1 MGCFIRMMAEKDNPS
16 SMNTRQE
23 TNSFF
28 GRWRAGL
35 VIVIAALF
43 LLGALIR
50 LIDLTDPPLDF
61 HSTRQ
66 LRNSIVARGLY
77 YQMLPEADPEL
88 REKAI
93 SQGRSVGQY
102 EPPLLERL
110 VAVTYL
116 AAGQEIPWVSRLYTT
131 LFWLVG
137 GAALFDLARRMTNID
152 GAVIA
157 TGFYLLLPFA
167 AQASR
172 SFQPDPGMV
181 MWFTLFLYFIYRWS
195 EDQRWRWVV
204 LAGLSAGLAA
214 LTKVVIA
221 YMIAAGAIAI
231 VLAVLGLKQAL
242 RSRQVWSMAILMVLP
257 SALYYLAF
265 SPGGRITEY
274 VTSWTLALLPL
285 LADPALYIRWMGM
298 LHNLFGLTLLFAG
311 LIGVLLSSGKNRI
324 FLAGLWVGYFIY
336 GLTLPYQMYTH
347 NYYHLQLTPLLALS
361 LAPVA
366 ALLFNKAAQQPR
378 FWQWVLAG
386 ALLLAALYPAWVT
399 RSDLFAEDYRN
410 EGQYW
415 RGIAEVLPE
424 DGKFIALIQD
434 YGFRLMYF
442 GMEKVNLWPVTGEQ
456 ELSSLRGSEKSFDTL
471 FANKTAGARYFL
483 VTAMGQYNRQP
494 DLRSMLENNYPLIA
508 EGDGYLIFDLGQPT
522 TSP

>member
-1 MGCFIRMMAEKDNPS
+1 MS
-16 SMNTRQE
+16 TNTPPENVNLSTDQA
-23 TNSFF
+23 SYF
-28 GRWRAGL
+28 GRWRIVL
-35 VIVIAALF
+35 VIVVAGLF
-43 LLGALIR
+43 LLGAVVR

-77 YQMLPEADPEL
+77 YQLQPQADPAL
-88 REKAI
+88 REKAV
-93 SQGRSVGQY
+93 SLGRSVGQY
-102 EPPLLERL
+102 EPPLLESL

-116 AAGQEIPWVSRLYTT
+116 AAGQELPWVSRLYTT

-137 GAALFDLARRMTNID
+137 GLALFDLARRMTGVD

-195 EDQRWRWVV
+195 EEPRWRWVV
-204 LAGLSAGLAA
+204 LAGLAAGMAA

-221 YMIAAGAIAI
+221 YMIAGGAIAI
-231 VLAVLGLKQAL
+231 VLTTLGLKNAL
-242 RSRQVWSMAILMVLP
+242 RSRQVWGMAALMVLP
-257 SALYYLAF
+257 TAVYYLAF
-265 SPGGRITEY
+265 TPGGRITEY

-285 LADPALYIRWMGM
+285 LADPAFYVRWMGM

-311 LIGVLLSSGKNRI
+311 LVGVLISSSRNRI
-324 FLAGLWVGYFIY
+324 FLSGLWVGYIIY

-361 LAPVA
+361 IAPLA
-366 ALLFNKAAQQPR
+366 ALVFARVAQQPR
-378 FWQWVLAG
+378 LWQMLLVG
-386 ALLLAALYPAWVT
+386 VLLLAALYPAWVT
-399 RSDLFAEDYRN
+399 RSDLFAEDFRN
-410 EGQYW
+410 EQPYW
-415 RGIAEVLPE
+415 QEIAQALPE
-424 DGKFIALIQD
+424 DGKIVALIQD

-442 GMEKVNLWPVTGEQ
+442 GMEKINLWPNTGEQ
-456 ELSSLRGSEKSFDTL
+456 ELSALRGSEKDFENL
-471 FANKTAGARYFL
+471 FANKTDGHRYFL
-483 VTAMGQYNRQP
+483 VTAMGQYERQP
-494 DLRSMLENNYPLIA
+494 ELRRMLEDNYPLVA
-508 EGDGYLIFDLGQPT
+508 QGDGYLIFDLSQPT
-522 TSP
+522 AGQ

>member
-1 MGCFIRMMAEKDNPS
+1 MMAAEN
-16 SMNTRQE
+16 Q
-23 TNSFF
+23 NSFF
-28 GRWRAGL
+28 GRWQVGL
-35 VIVIAALF
+35 VVVVAGLF
-43 LLGALIR
+43 LLGALVR

-66 LRNSIVARGLY
+66 LRNNIVARGLY
-77 YQMLPEADPEL
+77 YQMLPQADAQV
-88 REKAI
+88 REKAV
-93 SQGRSVGQY
+93 SLGRSVGQY
-102 EPPLLERL
+102 EPPLLESL

-131 LFWLVG
+131 LFWLIG
-137 GAALFDLARRMTNID
+137 GAAVFDLARRMSSVD

-181 MWFTLFLYFIYRWS
+181 MWFTLFMYFIYRWAQ
-195 EDQRWRWVV
+195 EQRWRWVV
-204 LAGLSAGLAA
+204 LAGITAGMAA

-221 YMIAAGAIAI
+221 YMIASGAIAL

-242 RSRQVWSMAILMVLP
+242 RSRQVWSMAALMILPTVV
-257 SALYYLAF
+257 YYLAF
-265 SPGGRITEY
+265 TPGGRITEY

-311 LIGVLLSSGKNRI
+311 LLGVLISSGKARI

-366 ALLFNKAAQQPR
+366 ALLFSKAAQQPR
-378 FWQWVLAG
+378 HWQWVLAG

-399 RSDLFAEDYRN
+399 RSDLFAEDHR
-410 EGQYW
+410 EEQVYW
-415 RGIAEVLPE
+415 QEIAQALPE
-424 DGKFIALIQD
+424 DGKITALIQD

-442 GMEKVNLWPVTGEQ
+442 GLEKVNLWPVTGEQ
-456 ELSSLRGSEKSFDTL
+456 ELSALRGSEKSFDTL
-471 FANKTAGARYFL
+471 FANKTEGSRYFL
-483 VTAMGQYNRQP
+483 VTAMGQYNQQP
-494 DLRSMLENNYPLIA
+494 ELRSMLENNFPLIA
-508 EGDGYLIFDLGQPT
+508 QGDGYLIFDLQPT
-522 TSP
+522 AASP